1 MSIRQKENHNFIL
14 YHRNRILELSVN
26 QKKINK
32 TIERHKYKLKG
43 QQSNIEHQKMEI
55 RKNKEGIDRSNL
67 FITHVSINHTI
78 RMNEIDDQ
86 VDKNVK
92 QIKINVNKKN
102 KERKKRIAGDKANDD
117 RNHQKIKQL
126 RNEEDSRLS
135 KIWQSVKAFWNGV
148 ANETIDFVPLLTHII
163 FYGIVGLIAIWFTM
177 TFFLVIFHCVKWL
190 CCCTSNRFKEKRT

>member
-1 MSIRQKENHNFIL
+1 MSIRQKENHNLIL

-67 FITHVSINHTI
+67 FITHVCINHTI
-78 RMNEIDDQ
+78 RMNEVDDQ